1 MRRFSASS
9 SSALIGSVCASLDP
23 PAFKPMDFAI
33 LSFGSLLLPLLLV
46 AVVVDGA
53 RGREDEDD
61 VDVDVD
67 GFADVDVDPAA
78 VADDDA

>member
-1 MRRFSASS
+1 M
-9 SSALIGSVCASLDP
+9 IGSVRASLDP

-46 AVVVDGA
+46 AVVMDGA
-53 RGREDEDD
+53 RGREDVDD

-67 GFADVDVDPAA
+67 VDDFADVDVDPAA
-78 VADDDA
+78 VADDDT